1 MGSALLIIFI
11 LVMNNNTQSPIAAL
25 QGSLVA
31 ASTNSTSFKTEQ
43 KLVDEVKPARSLDS
57 PIKMTIVRYDFD
69 SDVPTKRYVGFRLQ
83 NTRNGKVDY
92 TEAEIPIIDTDGK
105 SETEILD
112 MAYFIV
118 KDRVDAFKLKT
129 NNLLGS
135 EYIPPSEA

>member
-1 MGSALLIIFI
+1 
-11 LVMNNNTQSPIAAL
+11 MNNNTQSPIAAL